1 MALGGIGVI
10 LALMFTRPTPPGG
23 SVGGL
28 RTATPASS
36 SAISKAGLK
45 PAIHG
50 LLYLRG
56 TPPSPLRSELAG
68 YVVEGPGDYG
78 AVSWSQLQA
87 SPEGPITPDNPIDRA
102 ITEMHTWNA
111 ANTAH
116 PEVLKVRIN
125 AGIHSPAW
133 AMTLGG
139 ACVSVRDP
147 GFGVQ
152 GCTPRF
158 WTPQFAAAFYDFER
172 ELAAKYDTVPEI
184 AEVVIARNM
193 TIYNEPL
200 LRQTSD
206 PGSVAD
212 LISAGY
218 TTANDEINQLTDI
231 AGFGRYW
238 KHTRVGFAFNPYQTI
253 SPTGV
258 DEGFTERL
266 MTYGRQMLGSQLVL
280 ENDSLRSSFLSATA
294 LYAQMYAA
302 MTRAGGPIGFQTAV
316 LRKVGSLTST
326 LDTARRLGASHVEL
340 PPGFEAQLTLRQ
352 VGVYGGALMR

>member
-1 MALGGIGVI
+1 M
-10 LALMFTRPTPPGG
+10 LALTFTHPTPPGS
-23 SVGGL
+23 SVGGP

-36 SAISKAGLK
+36 SAISRADLK
-45 PAIHG
+45 PLIHG

-56 TPPSPLRSELAG
+56 TPPALWRSELAG

-102 ITEMHTWNA
+102 ITEMRMWNA
-111 ANTAH
+111 ANAAH

-139 ACVSVRDP
+139 PCVSVRDP

-158 WTPQFAAAFYDFER
+158 WTLQFAAAFYEFER
-172 ELAAKYDTVPEI
+172 QLAAKYDTVPEI

-200 LRQTSD
+200 LRQNSD
-206 PGSVAD
+206 PVSVAH
-212 LISAGY
+212 LVSAGY
-218 TTANDEINQLTDI
+218 TTANDQTNQLADV
-231 AGFGRYW
+231 AGLGRYW

-258 DEGFTERL
+258 DEGFTEQL

-280 ENDSLRSSFLSATA
+280 ENDSLRSSFFSATTQ
-294 LYAQMYAA
+294 YAQMYTA
-302 MTRAGGPIGFQTAV
+302 MTRTGGPIGFQTAV
-316 LRKVGSLTST
+316 LRKIGSLTST

-340 PPGFEAQLTLRQ
+340 PPGFEAQLTPLQ
-352 VGVYGGALMR
+352 VDAFGGALRR